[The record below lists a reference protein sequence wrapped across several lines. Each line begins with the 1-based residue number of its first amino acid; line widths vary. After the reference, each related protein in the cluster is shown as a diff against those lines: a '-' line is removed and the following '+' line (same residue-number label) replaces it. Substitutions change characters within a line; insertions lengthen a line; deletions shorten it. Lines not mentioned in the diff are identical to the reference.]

1 MKHSSSC
8 LIYYMKSWSYSNDED
23 LRPFHSRRNELTAEN
38 RCLLWGM
45 RVVIPRNLRDAVL
58 QELCQGHA
66 GIVRMKP
73 FARSYMWWPG
83 IDQSIEKLTKSC
95 SGCQH
100 HQKMPKAAPLHLWEW
115 PSSPWQWLHINF
127 AGPFLETMFLVVI
140 DAHSKWPEVIPMS
153 STYKRNRWIKPR
165 NDAVALY
172 EARSWTDC
180 GCP

>member
-1 MKHSSSC
+1 
-8 LIYYMKSWSYSNDED
+8 
-23 LRPFHSRRNELTAEN
+23 
-38 RCLLWGM
+38 M